1 MYSRPVLK
9 EPKAS
14 ANFGVLC
21 YTEIKNSDWMLQV
34 IRLFLTDQSTTDL
47 ELEDGRIDR
56 FGAVT
61 FEDVDNLLDDG
72 LPNRHLPTK
81 KYYFFAFNC
90 ALSFYSL
97 SFHRGKSD
105 CIPVGSYSRSATA
118 GL

>member
-1 MYSRPVLK
+1 
-9 EPKAS
+9 
-14 ANFGVLC
+14 
-21 YTEIKNSDWMLQV
+21 MLQV

-81 KYYFFAFNC
+81 KYYFLPLTVPC
-90 ALSFYSL
+90 LSTACHSIGASQIVYQWE
-97 SFHRGKSD
+97 
-105 CIPVGSYSRSATA
+105 CYSRAVTSQSPN
-118 GL
+118 LS